1 MNNYKTLFLIIGL
14 AVFMTACRN
23 DVFVDEPD
31 VPQDLEAT
39 VEGDGGSA
47 SFTIVVSGLDRISV
61 DLLSEQMRNCTY
73 YGYSGEI
80 IPRDSPAS
88 EVGKIVYDNGRIE
101 FVITKEGNHLCFE
114 SVTNTIGD
122 ASWTIRLDYAYT
134 VKFIEVDVLAGKPM
148 ELLSVDYTT
157 EVEIKERAE
166 TKTFKSVFN
175 NNGESVYSIEL
186 RPYLNAQASI
196 LVEPDF
202 SQTWVNGEE
211 YTISVP
217 VYTDGEWQMQPHKI
231 RPGSSYKYSRPDYMM
246 VDRIIDVA
254 PSSSVSIF
262 EEIIYDGAVCRGT
275 MRFVNPVTDRRI
287 DVDFKCTSLYPVSYE
302 IHLENTK

>member
-14 AVFMTACRN
+14 AVFMTACSN
-23 DVFVDEPD
+23 DVFIDGLDMPDE
-31 VPQDLEAT
+31 QTAT
-39 VEGDGGSA
+39 VEGDGGHA
-47 SFTIVVSGLDRISV
+47 SFAVDVRGLDRISV
-61 DLLSEQMRNCTY
+61 DLLSEQQRNITY
-73 YGYSGEI
+73 YNYSGEI
-80 IPRDSPAS
+80 ITRNSPAS
-88 EVGKIVYDNGRIE
+88 DVGKIVFDNSRIE
-101 FVITKEGNHLCFE
+101 FIITKEGNRLYFE

-122 ASWTIRLDYAYT
+122 ASWIIRLDYNYT
-134 VKFIEVDVLAGKPM
+134 VKFVEVDVLAGKPM

-175 NNGESVYSIEL
+175 NNGESVYTIEL

-196 LVEPDF
+196 LVEPDYA
-202 SQTWVNGEE
+202 QTWVNGEE
-211 YTISVP
+211 FTIPVP
-217 VYTDGEWQMQPHKI
+217 VYIGGQWQMQPHKL
-231 RPGSSYKYSRPDYMM
+231 RPGTSYKYSRPDYMM
-246 VDRIIDVA
+246 VDRVVEVA
-254 PSSSVSIF
+254 PYSSVSIY

-302 IHLENTK
+302 IHLENAK

>member
-14 AVFMTACRN
+14 AVFMTACSN
-23 DVFVDEPD
+23 DVFIDGLDMPDE
-31 VPQDLEAT
+31 QTAT
-39 VEGDGGSA
+39 VEGDGGHA
-47 SFTIVVSGLDRISV
+47 SFAVDVRGLDRISV
-61 DLLSEQMRNCTY
+61 DLLSEQQRNITY
-73 YGYSGEI
+73 YNYSGEI
-80 IPRDSPAS
+80 IPRNSPAS
-88 EVGKIVYDNGRIE
+88 DVGKIVFDNSRIE
-101 FVITKEGNHLCFE
+101 FIITKEGNRLYFE

-122 ASWTIRLDYAYT
+122 ASWTIRLDYNYT

-166 TKTFKSVFN
+166 TKTFKSVFS
-175 NNGESVYSIEL
+175 NNGESVYPIEL

-196 LVEPDF
+196 LVEPDYA
-202 SQTWVNGEE
+202 QTWVNGEE

-217 VYTDGEWQMQPHKI
+217 VYTDGEWQMQP
-231 RPGSSYKYSRPDYMM
+231 RQMSPGISYKYYRPDMM
-246 VDRIIDVA
+246 DVALTYDVA
-254 PSSSVSIF
+254 PYASVSVVTDVT
-262 EEIIYDGAVCRGT
+262 YAGATGRGT

-302 IHLENTK
+302 IHLENAK